1 MDNFQ
6 IICQNR
12 SLQRWGFYAY
22 RNGQLL
28 KDELGQDKIRNIWN
42 GGNIKDI
49 DPLFKEYS
57 KLYPENIYII
67 FKSDGA
73 HFATF
78 LNDENKLF
86 DLFENTEV
94 YKMKNIKIFCGSIKY
109 SSIDVMNLSHDF
121 TNLKLLP
128 TCFTSDFHSSSNISF
143 SDDWYAKKDKA
154 IWVGSTTGIYAENNY
169 QGSRRSIYNA
179 TKNNPNIFFQF
190 TQSHFK
196 QNEGGIIHKRCNI
209 SNNDQIHYKMI
220 ICIDGWGFPGSLRWV
235 LHSGCLPVIVCNFK
249 IGILKHLEPW
259 VHYIPAKCDGSD
271 IVQNVEWALQN
282 KDKCKL
288 ILENLHN
295 TIKEMVN
302 PSSFKKELKEMF

>member
-78 LNDENKLF
+78 LNDENKLIGSGF
-86 DLFENTEV
+86 VKHSMNSLLVYRWNFSNFVNNEV
-94 YKMKNIKIFCGSIKY
+94 K
-109 SSIDVMNLSHDF
+109 
-121 TNLKLLP
+121 
-128 TCFTSDFHSSSNISF
+128 
-143 SDDWYAKKDKA
+143 
-154 IWVGSTTGIYAENNY
+154 
-169 QGSRRSIYNA
+169 
-179 TKNNPNIFFQF
+179 
-190 TQSHFK
+190 
-196 QNEGGIIHKRCNI
+196 
-209 SNNDQIHYKMI
+209 
-220 ICIDGWGFPGSLRWV
+220 
-235 LHSGCLPVIVCNFK
+235 
-249 IGILKHLEPW
+249 
-259 VHYIPAKCDGSD
+259 
-271 IVQNVEWALQN
+271 
-282 KDKCKL
+282 
-288 ILENLHN
+288 
-295 TIKEMVN
+295 
-302 PSSFKKELKEMF
+302 FKKECNNSIRNNS